1 MLINALLSIS
11 EICKGAFDVGVI
23 MDISSSIG
31 KKNLP
36 KLRDAVKS
44 TVDGFEVSTNGTHFG
59 IIPFAQDAKL
69 LFNFAAPLYH
79 DPLAIKNEVDKIDKL
94 YPNTRTDKALILAN
108 ISLFTAAGGDRPDKR
123 NLLFVFTDGKPYPTD
138 PGSGYKPFDVT
149 IPPLEVCCRI
159 NRLQGLSQDKSNSR
173 TVVYLYT

>member
-1 MLINALLSIS
+1 
-11 EICKGAFDVGVI
+11 

-31 KKNLP
+31 NKNLP
-36 KLRDAVKS
+36 KMRDAVKS
-44 TVDGFEVSTNGTHFG
+44 AVDVFEVSTNGTHFG
-59 IIPFAQDAKL
+59 IISFAQNAKL

-123 NLLFVFTDGKPYPTD
+123 NLLFVFTDGKPYPTG
-138 PGSGYKPFDVT
+138 PKSGYKPFDVT
-149 IPPLEVCCRI
+149 IPPIEVCYRI
-159 NRLQGLSQDKSNSR
+159 TPVRGIKPR
-173 TVVYLYT
+173 